1 MEDAVLTPI
10 QSADPKDNAGATGF
24 NAAVKPSERTTNET
38 RDQKP
43 GNQSHGMED
52 PTLTPIQ
59 GEEPEKC
66 KLPATP
72 A

>member
-10 QSADPKDNAGATGF
+10 QSADPKDNEGATGF

-66 KLPATP
+66 KLPGLRD
-72 A
+72 